1 MKVFLMGKN
10 LDDIAPLLPQYDFSV
25 VPTIGDAELLIA
37 HGGDGTLLQAVRAVP
52 ADMPI

>member
-25 VPTIGDAELLIA
+25 VPTMEM
-37 HGGDGTLLQAVRAVP
+37 RSY
-52 ADMPI
+52 